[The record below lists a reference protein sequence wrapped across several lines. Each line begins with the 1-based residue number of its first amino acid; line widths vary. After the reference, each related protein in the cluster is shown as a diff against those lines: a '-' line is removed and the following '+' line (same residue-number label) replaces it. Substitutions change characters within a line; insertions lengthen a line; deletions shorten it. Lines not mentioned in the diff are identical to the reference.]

1 MLRKSELLKCSLS
14 FTIQRWDRH
23 DRDREAQSGPTRE
36 REAAKARKKGAK
48 LAWSQSSFELLA
60 SGYSPEEI
68 AETRKVSIRT
78 IQREIDS
85 AIARRP
91 LDAPEQYVH
100 LQLARLTKA
109 LRFADAALERG
120 ELKAVRALVDV
131 VAAMD
136 CYHGLSHASRDRAS
150 PNLAHP
156 FEFQATAAPEPPLK
170 LFHAVSPPDEAQA
183 QSDAVTP

>member
-1 MLRKSELLKCSLS
+1 MIED
-14 FTIQRWDRH
+14 Q
-23 DRDREAQSGPTRE
+23 EAQSGRARE
-36 REAAKARKKGAK
+36 REAATARKQAK

-78 IQREIDS
+78 IRREIDS
-85 AIARRP
+85 AIARRQ

-100 LQLARLTKA
+100 LQVARLTKA

-120 ELKAVRALVDV
+120 ELKAVRALVEV

-136 CYHGLSHASRDRAS
+136 RYHGLSHASRDRAS
-150 PNLAHP
+150 PGLPGPVELH
-156 FEFQATAAPEPPLK
+156 APAPSLPLK
-170 LFHAVSPPDEAQA
+170 LFHAVSPPEEASPESEA
-183 QSDAVTP
+183 LTVLGA